1 MLLSSG
7 TRLGPYEI
15 LSPLGAGGMGEV
27 YRARD
32 TRLHRDVA
40 LKVLPSD
47 VAGDPSRRQRFE
59 MEARA
64 VAALNHPNIVA
75 VYDVGSENGIS
86 YFVTELVDGES
97 LRGMKLGLRKALEIA
112 AQIAAGLAC
121 AHEAGIIHRDL
132 KPENILLSREG
143 RTKIVDFGLAKSF
156 RTTAAQV
163 TETLTVH
170 TEAGTVMGTVGYMS
184 PEQVRGGETDHR
196 SDIFSFGLIVYELL
210 SGKRAF
216 HADTPVETMTAI
228 LKQDAPELPEALP
241 LGVRQ
246 VVAHCLEKEPRNRFQ
261 SAKDLAF
268 ALSQSGTQTG
278 SAPPIQTSTRHR
290 RLRLAS
296 AAVVITG
303 VAVMAGHFVWPPPA
317 MDVWTALKL
326 GGPDVAMTPR
336 LSPDG
341 HTLAFAAIV
350 NRQTEVAVMKP
361 DVGDWSI
368 LTHHGERGSVTTVSW
383 SPDGNKIYYDRIL
396 DVPRGIYGIPVLGGE
411 EQLVLEDA
419 MNPEALPDGSL
430 IVARLNAEHQVQ
442 LFHFW
447 PGSGRQQPL
456 PLQIALSLFLSQ
468 VRAFPD
474 GRQAVVIGSP
484 VSQGLEGAK
493 DLYVLDLASGG
504 ARRAVTRNNP
514 NQLRGQAVTR
524 DGESIL
530 FAEQGPFQI
539 AALQRS
545 GGSQPRI
552 LFPLTSMAWAI
563 DTAQDGTLY
572 FDQVNRSTSLLRF
585 SMQGGHA
592 VELARVP
599 VMDSTTQFAALPD
612 GRTVWEQQ
620 IAGHYRLVIVEEGKA
635 TVPFSGTAE
644 ETKFP
649 VAVTGP
655 KEIAFVIGTDR
666 RTIGIASIATGR
678 ITRRIAFDKG
688 SVSAM
693 LATPDGQT
701 LYCNAGR
708 AIWVQP
714 VSGGDAT
721 RLRTGAAVAIDPA
734 GKYMVVIDVQEG
746 RTRLLKVSLGENPE
760 QEIPISGEA
769 RPYISATGAIRKD
782 GKLLIGL
789 QAPDSW
795 FLDPAVVDVATG
807 RATRI
812 PIDVLGD
819 SFSMAWTPDGQVL
832 AAVTGLQ
839 SSLWK
844 FQREPR

>member
-1 MLLSSG
+1 
-7 TRLGPYEI
+7 
-15 LSPLGAGGMGEV
+15 
-27 YRARD
+27 
-32 TRLHRDVA
+32 
-40 LKVLPSD
+40 
-47 VAGDPSRRQRFE
+47 
-59 MEARA
+59 
-64 VAALNHPNIVA
+64 
-75 VYDVGSENGIS
+75 
-86 YFVTELVDGES
+86 
-97 LRGMKLGLRKALEIA
+97 
-112 AQIAAGLAC
+112 
-121 AHEAGIIHRDL
+121 
-132 KPENILLSREG
+132 
-143 RTKIVDFGLAKSF
+143 
-156 RTTAAQV
+156 
-163 TETLTVH
+163 
-170 TEAGTVMGTVGYMS
+170 
-184 PEQVRGGETDHR
+184 
-196 SDIFSFGLIVYELL
+196 
-210 SGKRAF
+210 
-216 HADTPVETMTAI
+216 
-228 LKQDAPELPEALP
+228 
-241 LGVRQ
+241 
-246 VVAHCLEKEPRNRFQ
+246 
-261 SAKDLAF
+261 
-268 ALSQSGTQTG
+268 
-278 SAPPIQTSTRHR
+278 
-290 RLRLAS
+290 
-296 AAVVITG
+296 
-303 VAVMAGHFVWPPPA
+303 
-317 MDVWTALKL
+317 
-326 GGPDVAMTPR
+326 MTPR

-350 NRQTEVAVMKP
+350 KRQTEVAVMKP

-396 DVPRGIYGIPVLGGE
+396 DVPRGIYSIPVLGGK

-430 IVARLNAEHQVQ
+430 IVAHLNAEHQVQ

-447 PGSGRQQPL
+447 PGIGRQQPL
-456 PLQIALSLFLSQ
+456 PLQISLSLFLSQ

-493 DLYVLDLASGG
+493 DLYVLDLASGST
-504 ARRAVTRNNP
+504 RRAVTRNNP
-514 NQLRGQAVTR
+514 TQIRGQAVTR
-524 DGESIL
+524 DGQSIL

-545 GGSQPRI
+545 GGSQPRV

-585 SMQGGHA
+585 SLQGGHA

-612 GRTVWEQQ
+612 GRAVWEQQ

-635 TVPFSGTAE
+635 AVPFSGTAE

-655 KEIAFVIGTDR
+655 KEIAFAIGEDG

-678 ITRRIAFDKG
+678 IMRRIAFDKG
-688 SVSAM
+688 SVLGM
-693 LATPDGQT
+693 LATADGQT

-714 VSGGDAT
+714 VSGGVAT
-721 RLRTGAAVAIDPA
+721 RLREGAAVAIDPA
-734 GKYMVVIDVQEG
+734 GKYIVVIDVQEG
-746 RTRLLKVSLGENPE
+746 RTRLLKAPLGEGPE

-769 RPYISATGAIRKD
+769 RPYISATGAINKE

-795 FLDPAVVDVATG
+795 FLDPAVVDLATG

-812 PIDVLGD
+812 PNDVLGD
-819 SFSMAWTPDGQVL
+819 NFSMAWTPDGQVL
-832 AAVTGLQ
+832 AAITGLQ